1 MAERCAV
8 AFVAYPCVQ
17 ENLEHLGN
25 TVGNRTDDRATLE
38 PTSTR
43 EQQTDF
49 SQSRLQP
56 GHVWFVLSTLFTP
69 FHSHKPLPTRGS
81 LQTAVSDASRSTHST
96 STVLLWCAH
105 RLNPS
110 LTPTRLTVTRMRSAD
125 LQTDPWHQRFDS
137 RRVLP
142 PRQSAWGWGRQNDSR
157 AWDRLDETG

>member
-1 MAERCAV
+1 MVE
-8 AFVAYPCVQ
+8 
-17 ENLEHLGN
+17 LHLS
-25 TVGNRTDDRATLE
+25 A
-38 PTSTR
+38 TSTR
-43 EQQTDF
+43 EQQTEPGSGGICSRRGRQQADSCGDF

-142 PRQSAWGWGRQNDSR
+142 PRQSAWEWGRQNDSR